1 MFLIQL
7 VRFAVRS
14 VLPMV
19 LVMWALLELLAFLL
33 AVLGGILSVMAA
45 FHYLGRPAGCAWIA
59 ALVLGSCFGTA
70 SDDGAFW
77 RGCDQ
82 NAVTFAGRLG
92 LRAALFFSFLFSSF
106 IFYISF

>member
-59 ALVLGSCFGTA
+59 ALVLGLLLRNSIG
-70 SDDGAFW
+70 
-77 RGCDQ
+77 RRRLL
-82 NAVTFAGRLG
+82 AGM
-92 LRAALFFSFLFSSF
+92 
-106 IFYISF
+106 